1 VTHHQ
6 QVIEIKSR
14 LLCQEGAI
22 KSRFICHKGVKSW
35 INRHLPQQGVV
46 DSCLALM
53 LEGPPPLEDRH
64 LPLQVAHLVTHHQKG
79 ISSKSQFRHLPQ
91 SARVLTIK
99 FGVWKLK

>member
-1 VTHHQ
+1 MSQKSEELHQ
-6 QVIEIKSR
+6 S
-14 LLCQEGAI
+14 
-22 KSRFICHKGVKSW
+22 
-35 INRHLPQQGVV
+35 PQQGVV